1 MNNILN
7 NTLYTN
13 TTFFTLVC
21 PEISSRTSKHI
32 RKNSKSVVVA
42 NSDERDDT

>member
-7 NTLYTN
+7 TVLYSN
-13 TTFFTLVC
+13 TTFSTLVC
-21 PEISSRTSKHI
+21 PEISSRTSKYI
-32 RKNSKSVVVA
+32 INNSKSVVVA